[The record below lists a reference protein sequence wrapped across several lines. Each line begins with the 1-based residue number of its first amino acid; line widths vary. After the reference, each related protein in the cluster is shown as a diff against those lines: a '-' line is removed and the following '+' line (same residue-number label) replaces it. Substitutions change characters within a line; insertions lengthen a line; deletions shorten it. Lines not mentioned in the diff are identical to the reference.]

1 MSKLLL
7 IVTLVIAVMY
17 ATAVHGYAGQRASSA
32 ANNAQPQSA
41 EWATGYSADFA
52 IRHASDPSR
61 NCTGRMYV
69 NALVEPRGF
78 RRESVCG
85 KQRRVSIWTTE
96 GTLVVIDPDA
106 KVYWKPRTK
115 ARLVAERQDASDA
128 SKEFIAREKLE
139 GRDVDHYEQLME
151 QSDGTTVVAHVWGDL
166 RLRSNSRAV
175 NPNETFELKNIKEG
189 AQPAY
194 LFAIPDGF
202 REIDPPKE
210 P

>member
-7 IVTLVIAVMY
+7 IVTLVIAVVC
-17 ATAVHGYAGQRASSA
+17 AAVFAGYARLRTSTAASDAQR
-32 ANNAQPQSA
+32 QSA
-41 EWATGYSADFA
+41 EWATGYSADFTVQ
-52 IRHASDPSR
+52 HASDPSR

-85 KQRRVSIWTTE
+85 KQRRVSIWTSGE
-96 GTLVVIDPDA
+96 TLVVIDPDA
-106 KVYWKPRTK
+106 KVYWKPPTK
-115 ARLVAERQDASDA
+115 ARLVAEHRDS
-128 SKEFIAREKLE
+128 SKKFIARERLE
-139 GRDVDHYEQLME
+139 GRDVDHYEQSIE
-151 QSDGTTVVAHVWGDL
+151 QSDGTTVVAHVWEDL
-166 RLRSNSRAV
+166 RLHSTSRAV

-202 REIDPPKE
+202 REVDPPKE